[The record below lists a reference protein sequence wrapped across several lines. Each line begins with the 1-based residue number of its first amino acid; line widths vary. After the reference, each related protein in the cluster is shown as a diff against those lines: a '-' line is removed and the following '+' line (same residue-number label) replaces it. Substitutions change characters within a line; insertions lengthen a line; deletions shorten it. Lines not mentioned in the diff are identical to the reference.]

1 MWLIRTA
8 LRRPYTFVV
17 MALLIA
23 IGGVFSIRKTPT
35 DIFPS
40 IDIPV
45 VSVIWNYGGLQP
57 EEMEKRIVNNFER
70 FLTTIVSDIDHME
83 SQTLTG
89 IAVIKVY
96 LHPGANVAQAIAQ
109 TTAIAQTAV
118 RSMPPGAVPPLIMQ
132 YSATSVPIM
141 QLAFESDTLSEQQ
154 LFDYGVNFIRSE
166 IATIPGAQI
175 PYPYGGKQ
183 RGIMIDIDPKR
194 LHGLG
199 LSPRDVQNA
208 LSNQN
213 VILPSG
219 TAKLGTNEYPI
230 IVRSSP
236 ETLDELAGLPIKTV
250 DGRTVYI
257 RDVANVRD
265 GNTPQTNLVHVEGR
279 RSVLMTILK
288 NGDASTLEVN
298 ARIREAIPKA
308 LDRLPKEAHG
318 KIQVKMLFDQSI
330 FVRASIDGV
339 VREALIAAALTAL
352 MILMFLGSWRSTLTV
367 VISIPLS
374 ILFSTVMLYVLGE
387 TLNVMT
393 LGGLAL
399 AVGILVDDATVA
411 IENIHRNMHQRK
423 PFTRAII
430 DGAQQIAIPAFVST
444 LCICIV
450 FAPIAF
456 LTGAARSL
464 FVPMALAV
472 VFAMLMSYLLSR
484 TLVPTMVHYLLKH
497 EAGGPNRF
505 TVAFERGF
513 SWLRAGYGRGLAWAL
528 QHRAFVVVTFTV
540 FIAGSLS
547 LLSLVGRD
555 FFPTVDAGLIKL
567 HVRGAPGTRLEET
580 EKRIATIEQTI
591 RGVIPADEIET
602 MLDVLGTPYSGINLS
617 LSEGAAVS
625 PADGQILIALQHG
638 HRPTADYVRTL
649 REVLHRRYPETT
661 FFFLAPDIS
670 TQVLN
675 FGLAAPID
683 LQVVGPIGSEDRT
696 LAIAQDLADKVA
708 KVPGAADVH
717 LAQVSRVPQLQVAI
731 DRVEAQQAGV
741 TERDVASDLLVSL
754 ASSGQVAPTYWIDK
768 RGVQYTVAVQ
778 TPQYAVDTIDALRAT
793 PISTGGK
800 IQTVGNLAQIT
811 RTVGPANITHFNV
824 ARTFDVQA
832 SVDGTDLGSVSDAVD
847 ALVASALAAAPP
859 GTRITVKGQAES
871 MNSSFSGLFTGLGI
885 AILLVYLLMVVNFQS
900 WLDPF
905 IILMA
910 LPGALAGIIWILFLT
925 GTTLS
930 VPALIGSIMCVGVA
944 TANSILVVSFANELR
959 TTREA
964 RSAALAAGMTRLRP
978 VMMTALAMVLGMLPM
993 ALGLGEGG
1001 EQNAP
1006 LGRAVIGGL
1015 VLATLTTL
1023 VFVPVMYS
1031 LLRRKPPVHR
1041 EVDV

>member
-1 MWLIRTA
+1 
-8 LRRPYTFVV
+8 
-17 MALLIA
+17 
-23 IGGVFSIRKTPT
+23 
-35 DIFPS
+35 
-40 IDIPV
+40 
-45 VSVIWNYGGLQP
+45 
-57 EEMEKRIVNNFER
+57 MEKRIVNNFER

-83 SQTLTG
+83 SQSVTG
-89 IAVIKVY
+89 QAVIKIY
-96 LHPGANVAQAIAQ
+96 LQPGANISQAIAQ
-109 TTAIAQTAV
+109 TTAISQTAV
-118 RSMPPGAVPPLIMQ
+118 RSMPPGTVPPLIMQ

-141 QLAFESDTLSEQQ
+141 QIALESDTLSEQQ
-154 LFDYGVNFIRSE
+154 LFDYGVNYIRAE

-183 RGIMIDIDPKR
+183 RQIMVDIDPQR
-194 LHGLG
+194 LHAVG
-199 LSPRDVQNA
+199 LSPRDVQGA
-208 LSNQN
+208 LSAQN

-230 IVRSSP
+230 FVASSP
-236 ETLDELAGLPIKTV
+236 ETLDEIAHLPIKTIE
-250 DGRTVYI
+250 GRTIYI

-265 GNTPQTNLVHVEGR
+265 GNTPQTNMVHVEGR

-298 ARIREAIPKA
+298 ARIREAVPRA
-308 LDRLPKEAHG
+308 LERLPKEAQGHV
-318 KIQVKMLFDQSI
+318 QAKMLFDQSI

-339 VREALIAAALTAL
+339 VREALIAAVLTAL

-374 ILFSTVMLYVLGE
+374 ILFSTIMLWALGQ

-430 DGAQQIAIPAFVST
+430 DGAQQIAVPAFVST

-484 TLVPTMVHYLLKH
+484 TLVPTMIHYLLKR
-497 EAGGPNRF
+497 ESAGPSRF
-505 TVAFERGF
+505 TMAFERGF
-513 SWLRAGYGRGLAWAL
+513 VRLRDGYGRGLAWAL
-528 QHRAFVVVTFTV
+528 QHRAFVVVTFLV
-540 FIAGSLS
+540 FIAGSFAMVS
-547 LLSLVGRD
+547 LIGRD

-567 HVRGAPGTRLEET
+567 HVRGVPGTRLEES
-580 EKRIATIEQTI
+580 EKRIAAIEQTI
-591 RGVIPADEIET
+591 RGVIPAAEIET

-617 LSEGAAVS
+617 LSEGAAIS
-625 PADGQILIALQHG
+625 PADGQILIALKHG
-638 HRPTADYVRTL
+638 HRPTAGYTRALRETL
-649 REVLHRRYPETT
+649 RRSYPETT

-683 LQVVGPIGSEDRT
+683 LQVIGPPGSEDKT
-696 LAIAQDLADKVA
+696 LELAQDLAAKVA
-708 KVPGAADVH
+708 RIPGAADVH
-717 LAQVSRVPQLQVAI
+717 LAQVSRVPQLRLAI
-731 DRVEAQQAGV
+731 DRVEAQQAGL

-754 ASSGQVAPTYWIDK
+754 ASSGDVAPTYWMDK
-768 RGVQYTVAVQ
+768 RGVQYTVSVQ
-778 TPQYAVDTIDALRAT
+778 TPQYSIDSIDALRAT
-793 PISTGGK
+793 PISNGAGK
-800 IQTVGNLAQIT
+800 VQTLGNLTQI
-811 RTVGPANITHFNV
+811 RRVMGSANITHFNIF
-824 ARTFDVQA
+824 RTFDVQA
-832 SVDGTDLGSVSDAVD
+832 NVDATDLGSVGDAID
-847 ALVASALAAAPP
+847 ELVAATKLPI
-859 GTRITVKGQAES
+859 GTRITVKGQVES
-871 MNSSFSGLFTGLGI
+871 MNSSFSGLRSGLVF

-910 LPGALAGIIWILFLT
+910 LPGALAGILWILFLT

-930 VPALIGSIMCVGVA
+930 VPALIGAIMCVGVA
-944 TANSILVVSFANELR
+944 TANSILVVSFANEQRIAHDAR
-959 TTREA
+959 T
-964 RSAALAAGMTRLRP
+964 SALAAGMTRLRP

-993 ALGLGEGG
+993 ALGLGEGA

-1015 VLATLTTL
+1015 ALATLTTL
-1023 VFVPVMYS
+1023 IFVPVMYS
-1031 LLRRKPPVHR
+1031 LLRRKPPVRH